1 MDRPPMGT
9 TTHFCLFFSFL
20 LTAFHRRYRSPS
32 SDRNAPL
39 HQKEKRAEKQQSENV
54 TCMKVCCTQTNSQ
67 TTVEFTCSSVTM
79 TTGFTEHLAAA
90 KPSL

>member
-39 HQKEKRAEKQQSENV
+39 QKEKGKHTHKRDNV
-54 TCMKVCCTQTNSQ
+54 T
-67 TTVEFTCSSVTM
+67 
-79 TTGFTEHLAAA
+79 
-90 KPSL
+90 